1 LKVSIFA
8 NPACKIDHEVQYFVP
23 TGVKFI
29 PIQMFMQKVMKVK
42 NLTILLSCVVLLA
55 SCKNG
60 GLFNKKKDKSDVTG
74 WNYNDKNMGGYQVA
88 KSKEQGL
95 GPGLV
100 FVQGG
105 TFTMGQTDED
115 VMGDWNNIPRRVS
128 VASFYIDRTEV
139 ANVHYREYLYW
150 LNKIFPNDD
159 PANMPIHAA
168 ALPDTLVWRSEL
180 SYNEPLVEFYLRHP
194 GFNDYPV
201 VGVSWRQAHD
211 FCLWRGDRVNEGI
224 LLQKGYINKQALQGQ
239 QQENNFT
246 TKSYLLGLYQTAP
259 GKSATSKKNPLRNAQ
274 GQPRTTVSMEDG
286 LLLPDYRLPME
297 AEWEY
302 AAYGLINQN
311 PRPSTK
317 EGKRGEELQSNKQ
330 IYPWSHNVNGLRDT
344 RRGSWQGA
352 FLANFKRGSGDVA
365 GTAGGLNDRAFYT
378 APVNSFFPNGF
389 GVYNMAG
396 NVSEWVQDVYRPL
409 TLMDADDVAP
419 FRGNKFQTLYK
430 NEAGETEVDS
440 TGRVKMRDVTDA
452 ESKNR
457 RNYQRGNVINFLDG
471 DSLSQ
476 SNYGYGM
483 TTLISDKSR
492 VYKGGS
498 WNDRAYWLSPG
509 ARRFL
514 EEDQAMSTLG
524 FRCAMDRMGSP
535 EGNKRKTGQ
544 YYKTRRQKR

>member
-1 LKVSIFA
+1 VFIFA
-8 NPACKIDHEVQYFVP
+8 IPLSKTLLQLQYFISS
-23 TGVKFI
+23 GVKFI
-29 PIQMFMQKVMKVK
+29 PIHRFMQKTMR

-60 GLFNKKKDKSDVTG
+60 GLFKKKQDKSDVTG

-105 TFTMGQTDED
+105 TYTMGQTEED

-128 VASFYIDRTEV
+128 VPSFYIDKSEV
-139 ANVHYREYLYW
+139 ANVHYREYLHW
-150 LNKIFPNDD
+150 LTRVFDPSDEANLKILE
-159 PANMPIHAA
+159 A

-180 SYNEPLVEFYLRHP
+180 SYNEPLVEFYFRHP

-201 VGVSWRQAHD
+201 VGVTWRQAHD
-211 FCLWRGDRVNEGI
+211 FCLWRSDRVNEN
-224 LLQKGYINKQALQGQ
+224 LLNKEGFINKANLKPGAQQG
-239 QQENNFT
+239 ENNFT
-246 TKSYLLGLYQTAP
+246 TKSYLLGLYTAP
-259 GKSATSKKNPLRNAQ
+259 PGKIKTKKGEPKV
-274 GQPRTTVSMEDG
+274 TTASMESG
-286 LLLPDYRLPME
+286 VLLPDYRLPFE

-311 PRPSTK
+311 PRPSSK

-330 IYPWSHNVNGLRDT
+330 VYPWAQNINGLRDT
-344 RRGSWQGA
+344 RHGSWQGQ
-352 FLANFKRGSGDVA
+352 FLANFKRGSGDNA
-365 GTAGGLNDRAFYT
+365 GVAGGLNDRAFYT
-378 APVNSFFPNGF
+378 APVKSFFPNGF
-389 GVYNMAG
+389 GIYNMAG
-396 NVSEWVQDVYRPL
+396 NVSEWVEDVYRPL
-409 TLMDADDVAP
+409 STLDFDDMPAP
-419 FRGNKFQTLYK
+419 FRGNKYQKIYK
-430 NEAGETEVDS
+430 NGSGEAEIDS
-440 TGRVKMRDVTDA
+440 VGRVKMVDVTDA

-476 SNYGYGM
+476 ATYGYGI
-483 TTLISDKSR
+483 TTLVSDKSR

-498 WNDRAYWLSPG
+498 WNDRAYWLTPG
-509 ARRFL
+509 SRRFL
-514 EEDQAMSTLG
+514 EEDQALSTLG

-535 EGNKRKTGQ
+535 EGNGRKTGQ
-544 YYKTRRQKR
+544 HYKTRRQKR

>member
-1 LKVSIFA
+1 
-8 NPACKIDHEVQYFVP
+8 
-23 TGVKFI
+23 
-29 PIQMFMQKVMKVK
+29 MFMQKVMKVK

-60 GLFNKKKDKSDVTG
+60 GLFKKKKESSDVTG

-128 VASFYIDRTEV
+128 VASFYIDKTEV
-139 ANVHYREYLYW
+139 ANVHYREYLFW
-150 LNKIFPNDD
+150 LGKIFPVDD
-159 PANMPIHAA
+159 PANQPIHAA

-180 SYNEPLVEFYLRHP
+180 SYNEPLVEYYLRHP

-201 VGVSWRQAHD
+201 VGVSWKQAHD

-224 LLQKGYINKQALQGQ
+224 LLKSDYINKQGLQGQ

-259 GKSATSKKNPLRNAQ
+259 GKGATSKKNPLKNPQ

-286 LLLPDYRLPME
+286 ILLPDYRLPME

-330 IYPWSHNVNGLRDT
+330 IYPWAHNVNGLRDT
-344 RRGSWQGA
+344 RRGSWQGQ
-352 FLANFKRGSGDVA
+352 FLANFKRGAGDVA

-389 GVYNMAG
+389 GIYNMAG
-396 NVSEWVQDVYRPL
+396 NVSEWVQDVYRPM

-430 NEAGETEVDS
+430 NENGETEIDS
-440 TGRVKMRDVTDA
+440 VGRVKMRDVTDE
-452 ESKNR
+452 ESKKR
-457 RNYQRGNVINFLDG
+457 RNYQRGNVINYLDG

-476 SNYGYGM
+476 AQYGYGL
-483 TTLISDKSR
+483 TTLVSDKSR